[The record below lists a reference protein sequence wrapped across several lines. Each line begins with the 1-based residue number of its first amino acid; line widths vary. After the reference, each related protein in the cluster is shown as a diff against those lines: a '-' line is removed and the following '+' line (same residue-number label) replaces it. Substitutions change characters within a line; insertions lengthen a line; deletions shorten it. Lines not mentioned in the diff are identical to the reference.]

1 MNQLQTN
8 NPYLGKSLAALRTLR
23 EPLQDALDAYADV
36 YPSVDARYDE
46 LVAELNQIDYAAS
59 IAIATNNFGV

>member
-1 MNQLQTN
+1 MNQLENN
-8 NPYLGKSLAALRTLR
+8 NPYLGKSLVELTALRQPI
-23 EPLQDALDAYADV
+23 EDALSAYYDT

-46 LVAELNQIDYAAS
+46 LVSELNQIDYAAS